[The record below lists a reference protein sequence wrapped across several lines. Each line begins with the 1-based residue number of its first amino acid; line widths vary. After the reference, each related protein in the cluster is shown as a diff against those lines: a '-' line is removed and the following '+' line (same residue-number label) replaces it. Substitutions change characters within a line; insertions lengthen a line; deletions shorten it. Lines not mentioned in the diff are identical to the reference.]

1 MAFTRPHVAVAVALF
16 CCVAATSALAVDS
29 REVTGTLVNAKTH
42 APIAGQRLV
51 LDRGTDDYSHVPF
64 AMLIFGT
71 PQPGTIATAVTDSR
85 GRFRFVTT
93 KDRGRHLEVRISGSA
108 PTHFHSKTGYAV
120 QHLHDSLHPEKPLV
134 DFDAQT
140 MHNPRGGFMPVP

>member
-1 MAFTRPHVAVAVALF
+1 MAFTRSHVALAAAVF
-16 CCVAATSALAVDS
+16 CCIAAASALAVDS
-29 REVTGTLVNAKTH
+29 REVTGTLINSKTH

-51 LDRGTDDYSHVPF
+51 LDRATGDYSHIPF
-64 AMLIFGT
+64 GMLIFGT

-93 KDRGRHLEVRISGSA
+93 KDRRRHLDVRISGSA
-108 PTHFHSKTGYAV
+108 PTDFHSKTGYAV

-140 MHNPRGGFMPVP
+140 MHSPRGGFVSVP